1 MSGNKTKCETLKPWI
16 EGSRAGHWGE
26 EFFSYYRYTDK
37 MAALTEVP
45 QAVRLYRSFR
55 SCKRW
60 VNWIQTNVRQYAQVP
75 VCISDFRINMT
86 GIF

>member
-1 MSGNKTKCETLKPWI
+1 MTGNKTKCETLKQPEPWI
-16 EGSRAGHWGE
+16 EALGV
-26 EFFSYYRYTDK
+26 EFLSYFRCTDK

-75 VCISDFRINMT
+75 VCISDFCINMT